1 MGSAGGRMRHTSG
14 ELPSDAKNPDGG
26 RDSPRYPEDA
36 ESGTSLRVLLWPNE
50 LLLGDGRSD
59 DLCEVDRYSCGSGNG
74 IGILAI
80 EGS

>member
-1 MGSAGGRMRHTSG
+1 MRMRHTSG

-26 RDSPRYPEDA
+26 RDSLRYPEDA
-36 ESGTSLRVLLWPNE
+36 ESGTSLRWPNE
-50 LLLGDGRSD
+50 LLLGDGRND

>member
-1 MGSAGGRMRHTSG
+1 MDNAGRRMRHTSG